1 MSFLK
6 KINLEIGIKNAKLML
21 EEEEEEKPAHIKK
34 DNIELQI
41 LRD

>member
-1 MSFLK
+1 
-6 KINLEIGIKNAKLML
+6 ML

-41 LRD
+41 LRDQYTPPCSDPSL

>member
-1 MSFLK
+1 MLFLK

-21 EEEEEEKPAHIKK
+21 EKEEEKPARIKK